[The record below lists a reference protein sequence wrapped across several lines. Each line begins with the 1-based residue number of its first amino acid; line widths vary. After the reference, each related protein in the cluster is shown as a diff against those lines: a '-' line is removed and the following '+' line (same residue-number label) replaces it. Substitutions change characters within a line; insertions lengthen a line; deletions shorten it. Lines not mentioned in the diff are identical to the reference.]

1 MVGLLLLAALAAV
14 VLAPGTALSAFAA
27 AAKVATAA
35 FAALVVLAPWVLV
48 GTFAVVLVLVA
59 TGGIAVRRRSA
70 SHVVA
75 HLAVRGRGLYFRW
88 TPDGACWQLRLRR
101 SGRGCEGRGGPEPPP
116 DSGVREP
123 RPPLGPAP
131 IAGVIELDSPH

>member
-1 MVGLLLLAALAAV
+1 MVGLLLRAALAAV
-14 VLAPGTALSAFAA
+14 VFAPGPALSAVAT

-35 FAALVVLAPWVLV
+35 LAVVAVLAPWLLV
-48 GTFAVVLVLVA
+48 GTFAVVVVLVA
-59 TGGIAVRRRSA
+59 TGGLAVRRRSA

-75 HLAVRGRGLYFRW
+75 HLAVSGRGLYFRW

-101 SGRGCEGRGGPEPPP
+101 CERVCEGRGGPEPPP

-123 RPPLGPAP
+123 RPPLGPGP
-131 IAGVIELDSPH
+131 LAGVVELHPPR